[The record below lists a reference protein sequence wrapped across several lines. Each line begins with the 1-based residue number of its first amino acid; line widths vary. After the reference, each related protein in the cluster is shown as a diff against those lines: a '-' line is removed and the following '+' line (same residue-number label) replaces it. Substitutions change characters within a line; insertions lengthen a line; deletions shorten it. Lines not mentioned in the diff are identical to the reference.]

1 MDARTEGGRKMKTQ
15 LTGQPVWDLQ
25 EMLLVLSQEYPQ
37 IPVTRPSGTF
47 GEKTLEG
54 VMVFQRDHHLPVTGI
69 VDHATWQAIS
79 QQYRDTL
86 RRIGEPPA
94 LRVMHNSKGTL
105 QDGDCQPQVRLIQVM
120 FDSLVPVLSGF
131 QSTGGD
137 GVFHDA
143 TVENTRRVQRA
154 AGLEETGIMDRASWD
169 SLVRLY
175 HLFITRGN

>member
-1 MDARTEGGRKMKTQ
+1 MKTQ

-143 TVENTRRVQRA
+143 TVENTRRVQPE